1 MQSTGAT
8 IETSYAKDQ
17 SLTFVVIGKFWN
29 AMCIKHDSIMN
40 SWTGKQDSVLEAKR
54 EILKRFQTQSST
66 TLDIPKE
73 HHGFIL
79 GKAGAKLKELEKQTA
94 TKISIPKENEAS
106 GKIVIVGPKEG
117 NKWRY
122 LNENGRILNFINVNN
137 NQCFRHLSPNW

>member
-73 HHGFIL
+73 HHGFIS
-79 GKAGAKLKELEKQTA
+79 LKFRTPWFNL
-94 TKISIPKENEAS
+94 I
-106 GKIVIVGPKEG
+106 
-117 NKWRY
+117 
-122 LNENGRILNFINVNN
+122 ILKSSMV
-137 NQCFRHLSPNW
+137 SSS